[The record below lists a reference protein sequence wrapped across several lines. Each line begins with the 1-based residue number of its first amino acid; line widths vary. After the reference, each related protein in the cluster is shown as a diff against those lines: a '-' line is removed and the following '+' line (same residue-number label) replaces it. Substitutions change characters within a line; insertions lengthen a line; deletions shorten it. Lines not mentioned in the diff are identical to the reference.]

1 MAVPRRRHLK
11 KESGLFMTGAM
22 YAAVAGL
29 KAHMSALN
37 VIGNNISNVNTA
49 GYKATRYVFS
59 EELYTSVR
67 GGSNG
72 TAQVGGRNPAQ
83 IGYGCSIGQI
93 DLDMSTKNYSPT
105 GRVTDCMIDGDGF
118 FLVGDKNRS
127 CLNQDEVQG
136 FMLTRL
142 GNFEFKA
149 DGYFCDGDGKVAY
162 GYARIAKTQKV
173 MVPILN
179 EDGTESDQKKEVE
192 VPVLDETGQPE
203 YEICPVLT
211 ELRKPMCAKITEQK
225 FNEDTQTMEE
235 YVSYKIYY
243 PKYDPEQ
250 KKVVDWT
257 EDEIKEAF
265 EYQYKEDAKKAGK
278 ANAEVPDYNVQRI
291 DFQSISL
298 DEKTGRIS
306 AITSDDQAVIVGY
319 IGIGQVDNPNG
330 VTHTDGHYYQAQDG
344 AGELHIKSMGGAI
357 AYIQPDP
364 AEQNIMW
371 REAKLEGGKWV
382 PLEDDEDKNAL
393 EPGTVIKMMAFTTAD
408 GTVTDDKTQY
418 TEPVTDAKL
427 WDTDASVEIGSAG
440 KTSLVG
446 GGLETSGTDLATE
459 ISNMIMIQR
468 GYQANTR
475 IVTVTDSMLEELV
488 NMKRG

>member
-1 MAVPRRRHLK
+1 
-11 KESGLFMTGAM
+11 MTGAM

-127 CLNQDEVQG
+127 SLTQDEVQG

-149 DGYFCDGDGKVAY
+149 DGYFCDGDGQVAY
-162 GYARIAKTQKV
+162 GYARIAKTQRV
-173 MVPILN
+173 VVEVPG
-179 EDGTESDQKKEVE
+179 EDENATPTLKQIE
-192 VPVLDETGQPE
+192 VPVLGPDGQPE

-235 YVSYKIYY
+235 YVSYKVYY
-243 PKYDPEQ
+243 PKYDPEE

-257 EDEIKEAF
+257 EDEIKDAY
-265 EYQYKEDAKKAGK
+265 EYDYLNSHPNATAEDI
-278 ANAEVPDYNVQRI
+278 PDYNVQRI

-319 IGIGQVDNPNG
+319 IAIGQVDNPNG
-330 VTHTDGHYYQAQDG
+330 VTHTDGHYYQAMDG

-357 AYIQPDP
+357 AYIQPEYD
-364 AEQNIMW
+364 ANEVEWHYAVQGANGWEQ
-371 REAKLEGGKWV
+371 L
-382 PLEDDEDKNAL
+382 
-393 EPGTVIKMMAFTTAD
+393 AD
-408 GTVTDDKTQY
+408 GTQL
-418 TEPVTDAKL
+418 TEGQVVQWMAFVPGEDGGDPVADPNIKP
-427 WDTDASVEIGSAG
+427 WETDASVEIGSAG